1 MSKPVVASYCTTF
14 LKPEM
19 LHIYR
24 QVRSLHEY
32 DTFVM
37 TKALQNIE
45 LFPFRDIELIPKP
58 RSNPLRHGWLKW
70 VKQKPAIVYRGEYQ
84 MLSKLLERRGADLM
98 HIYFGHTGV
107 HLLPFIE
114 RWHKPCVVSFHGA
127 DVAEKKD
134 IRDYGPKLNNLFN
147 AVPLVLARSKSLAER
162 LLTLGCPA
170 ERLRINR
177 TGVPLHEFPFIRRD
191 APTDGRWRFMQA
203 CRLIPKKG
211 VATSLCAFAI
221 FQKEFPKAELV
232 IAGKGP
238 LQPHL
243 EELAEE
249 LGLLRKVHFRGF
261 LSQKELLDLY
271 GSSHAFLH
279 PSETPPDQN
288 QEGIPNSILEAM
300 ATGLP
305 VLATRHGGIPE
316 AVEQDRSGCLV
327 EERDFEALA
336 VAMKNLVRSPSAFRE
351 MGALA
356 SESVAANF
364 EQREQIR
371 QLESYYDEAIALAAA
386 EERFAVPDGEP
397 AGSRTAARVLG
408 ERPAV
413 ARNGSNGSTESG
425 RLSGISVAK

>member
-1 MSKPVVASYCTTF
+1 MPERVVASYCTTF

-37 TKALQNIE
+37 TKAIQNLE
-45 LFPFRDIELIPKP
+45 LFPFGDIELIPKP
-58 RSNPLRHGWLKW
+58 HNNPLRHGWLKW

-114 RWHKPCVVSFHGA
+114 RWRKPCVVSFHGA

-134 IRDYGPKLNNLFN
+134 IRDYAPKLRELFN

-162 LLTLGCPA
+162 LLTLGCPP

-177 TGVPLHEFPFIRRD
+177 TGVPLHEFPFIRRE
-191 APTDGRWRFMQA
+191 APVDGRWRFMQA

-221 FQKEFPKAELV
+221 FQKEFPNAELV

-238 LQPHL
+238 LQAHL

-249 LGLLRKVHFRGF
+249 LGIVSKVQFRGF
-261 LSQKELLDLY
+261 LSQPELLDLY
-271 GSSHAFLH
+271 ATSHVFLH

-300 ATGLP
+300 ATGLA
-305 VLATRHGGIPE
+305 VLATTHGGIPE
-316 AVEQDRSGCLV
+316 AVEEGRSGRLV

-336 VAMKNLVRSPSAFRE
+336 AAMKNLVRSPNAFRE

-371 QLESYYDEAIALAAA
+371 QLESHYDEAVELAAA
-386 EERFAVPDGEP
+386 EERVSIPEM
-397 AGSRTAARVLG
+397 SEVH
-408 ERPAV
+408 ERIPQRGTRKKIEAPG
-413 ARNGSNGSTESG
+413 RNGSAESS
-425 RLSGISVAK
+425 RLSGISIAK

>member
-1 MSKPVVASYCTTF
+1 MSKRVVASYCTTF

-24 QVRSLHEY
+24 QVRSLHDYE
-32 DTFVM
+32 TFVM
-37 TKALQNIE
+37 TKALQNSE
-45 LFPFRDIELIPKP
+45 LFPFSDIEIIPKP
-58 RSNPLRHGWLKW
+58 HSNPFRHGWLKF
-70 VKQKPAIVYRGEYQ
+70 VKQRPPIVYRGEYQ

-127 DVAEKKD
+127 DVAQKKD
-134 IRDYGPKLNNLFN
+134 IRDYGPKLRELFN

-162 LLTLGCPA
+162 LLTLGCPP

-177 TGVPLHEFPFIRRD
+177 TGVPLHEFPFVRRD

-221 FQKEFPKAELV
+221 FQKEFPNAELIV
-232 IAGKGP
+232 AGKGP
-238 LQPHL
+238 LQSHL

-249 LGLLRKVHFRGF
+249 LGISAKVHFRGF
-261 LSQKELLDLY
+261 LSQSELMEVY
-271 GSSHAFLH
+271 ATSHFFLH

-300 ATGLP
+300 ATGLA

-316 AVEQDRSGCLV
+316 AVEHGRSGLLV

-336 VAMKNLVRSPSAFRE
+336 TEMKAIVRAPLAFRE

-371 QLESYYDEAIALAAA
+371 QLEAHYDEAVALAGA
-386 EERFAVPDGEP
+386 EERVPQRETNIIADRFPE
-397 AGSRTAARVLG
+397 RV
-408 ERPAV
+408 PV
-413 ARNGSNGSTESG
+413 
-425 RLSGISVAK
+425 K